1 MPGFA
6 ASTTR
11 HNTPDASGQAA
22 LLLAESMLHIL
33 VEAGTLT
40 RDQALDA
47 VRTAVCVQADETAAA
62 SEPDT
67 AGDEPLRLL
76 QQIEGSMACKDAGLI

>member
-1 MPGFA
+1 MPVLA
-6 ASTTR
+6 AATTR

-47 VRTAVCVQADETAAA
+47 VRTAVCVQADAAA
-62 SEPDT
+62 GASGSDT
-67 AGDEPLRLL
+67 TGGEPLRLL
-76 QQIEGSMACKDAGLI
+76 QRIEGSMACKDERLI